1 MTEVQVTAT
10 GIVERVRSALESTD
24 LDAGSGLLDPGVR
37 WGASDDHNPSCQS
50 RQQVLASY
58 WRGRDAGVRAYVTE
72 TVVYAD
78 RILVGLAV
86 TGRPGAE
93 VAASQANRW
102 QVLTVGAG
110 GVVDIRG
117 FDIRDEVVAR
127 AEMGP
132 SH

>member
-1 MTEVQVTAT
+1 MTERQVTAT
-10 GIVERVRSALESTD
+10 GIVDRVRSALESAD
-24 LDAGSGLLDPGVR
+24 LEAIGELLDPGVR
-37 WGASDDHNPSCQS
+37 WGAPDDQNPSCQN
-50 RQQVLASY
+50 RQQVLAWY
-58 WRGRDAGVRAYVTE
+58 RRGREAGVRAHVTE
-72 TVVYAD
+72 TVVYGD

-93 VAASQANRW
+93 QAATLANRW